1 MNRLKEKYQQTVR
14 PALQTEFNH
23 DNPLA
28 AARITKVTVNMGV
41 TRPVEASEREKVGEN
56 VVKQFAVI
64 TGQHPQVTKAKKAV
78 ADFKLH
84 QGDPLGVMVTLRG
97 EKMWEFL
104 DKLVSITLPR
114 VKDFRGISKQAFD
127 GQGNYSLG
135 LEEQEI
141 NRLNK
146 ANESILLLELERVKL
161 VRTLSFIQGTL
172 LNALRALIMFIM
184 LYLMFNGELSL
195 GEFFTW

>member
-1 MNRLKEKYQQTVR
+1 MNRMQQKYQEKVR
-14 PALQTEFNH
+14 PELQKEFKH
-23 DNPLA
+23 DNPFA
-28 AARITKVTVNMGV
+28 AARIMKVTVNMGIAH
-41 TRPVEASEREKVGEN
+41 PVDPKEREKVAEN

-135 LEEQEI
+135 LEEQIVFPEIDYDQIESVRGLQVNIGTSTKSDQEALRMLELLGFPFEKEEI
-141 NRLNK
+141 NQEGK
-146 ANESILLLELERVKL
+146 
-161 VRTLSFIQGTL
+161 
-172 LNALRALIMFIM
+172 
-184 LYLMFNGELSL
+184 
-195 GEFFTW
+195 